1 MKPFHRRPALLAAH
15 LLVALA
21 LIAAGCQMR
30 QIESAG
36 PREPAPGQT
45 PGSQPESQPG
55 AEPPDPP
62 REEEPPGALPQQQL
76 PDLAIASVGAG
87 EKDGT
92 LSFTVSLSAA
102 SGAPVS
108 VAFGTEDGTATA
120 GADYQPARG
129 RLTFAAASVAAR
141 MIEVT
146 VVDDDVAE
154 PAETLTVRL
163 SEPRGATLRVA
174 AATGT
179 IIDDEQ
185 RALLVEPRELNVPEG
200 GTGSYRVLLGSR
212 PTGPVTARIPEP
224 AELSV
229 DPTELRFT
237 PADWSISQQVQVT
250 AARDQDGEADPPV
263 KLVHQASGGDY
274 QGTTASVRVTVV
286 EADAATLAVTG
297 GRTPEGDGPMR
308 FEVTLS
314 AAVSREVTV
323 DHETAAAGDTATS
336 GVDYVSER
344 GTLRFPA
351 GSNAP
356 QRIEVT
362 LHDDTR
368 DEPDER
374 ITLTLGNASGA
385 TLAGGGDTAT
395 AMGTIE
401 DDDDPPVAGIGDDS
415 VTEGVAAGELEFAV
429 LLDRASDRTVTIG
442 YATADVTATA
452 GTDYTRVSGTL
463 TFDPGATTR
472 TVAVPV
478 RDDALPEP
486 DEELTVTLSAAV
498 NATVDDARRRATGTI
513 RDDEELPVL
522 TIESAR
528 AGESDGSLP
537 LAVTLQP
544 ESGDTVTVSYA
555 TADATATGGAD
566 YTATSGT
573 LTFDP
578 GVVTRTLSVPILQD
592 DVDEGEQETFSVTLS
607 DPVNAT
613 LAGATAIGTITDD
626 DDAPD
631 DDHGN
636 TRATATSISQGSPIA
651 GRLESAADV
660 DYFKVTVNSTSSLFV
675 ATDPGKVGDA
685 GYPRGSVVRFEA
697 SNYISPNNDSL
708 DAVNVELNA
717 DETAEVYARVSGSL
731 ATRYDVAVWVL
742 ERTES
747 DTSFDIELRYLGTEP
762 TATQRNTIRGAAD
775 VWERAITGDLPRRII
790 INSTWE
796 CEDRDPSAFG
806 DYLDDLRIDIRLR
819 RIDGAGGAIASAGL
833 CVRRTGGLPV
843 IGDVTLDTS
852 DLESLGTAGLGR
864 VAVHEMAHVLGFGPF
879 SGWRARLKNPAL
891 GYVPGPGQPAL
902 ADTHF
907 TGPSAITAFDE
918 AGGTS
923 HTGAKVPV
931 ENDTG
936 RYGLGSL
943 DVHWREAVF
952 ANEVM
957 TASISIDSGESQ
969 PLSKVTIAALA
980 DLGYS
985 VDYTVADAYT
995 LPSQSQSAS
1004 DAARRAVDK
1013 IHLGDDIRR
1022 GPIHVAEFPDQQIP
1036 LIAP

>member
-1 MKPFHRRPALLAAH
+1 MKPFHRRPPLPAAH

-36 PREPAPGQT
+36 PREPAPEQT

-62 REEEPPGALPQQQL
+62 REKEPPGALPQQQL

-200 GTGSYRVLLGSR
+200 GTGSYRVRLGSR

-385 TLAGGGDTAT
+385 PLAGGGDTAT

-429 LLDRASDRTVTIG
+429 LLDRASDRTVTVG

-472 TVAVPV
+472 TVTVPV

-486 DEELTVTLSAAV
+486 DEELTVTLSAA
-498 NATVDDARRRATGTI
+498 
-513 RDDEELPVL
+513 
-522 TIESAR
+522 
-528 AGESDGSLP
+528 
-537 LAVTLQP
+537 
-544 ESGDTVTVSYA
+544 
-555 TADATATGGAD
+555 
-566 YTATSGT
+566 
-573 LTFDP
+573 
-578 GVVTRTLSVPILQD
+578 
-592 DVDEGEQETFSVTLS
+592 
-607 DPVNAT
+607 VNAT

-697 SNYISPNNDSL
+697 SNYLSPNNDSL

-907 TGPSAITAFDE
+907 TGPAAITAFDE

-1004 DAARRAVDK
+1004 DAARSAVDK